1 MPDLRFCCHQLLS
14 WWGKPHPTDIVAG
27 IRRRLAKAA
36 VCALV
41 QRFAGDGSVVRNAGI
56 AFMVGQAPPYG
67 YCGRESAA
75 GRRKRRFARWF
86 TVSQATVVW
95 CGMLALRMSGINARP
110 TFAVTNRFHGGQA
123 PPYGYCGR
131 ESAAGRRKR
140 RFARWFTV
148 SQATVVW
155 CRRRHARGMLVA
167 NVRHKC
173 PTYVCRHQPLSR
185 WGKPHPT
192 DIAGGNSPQVGESGG
207 RVGLAL
213 P

>member
-1 MPDLRFCCHQLLS
+1 MVGQAPPYGYCGRESAADRRKRRFACFAGDCSVVSPPTRTRNAGIANVGHKCPTYVCCHQPLS
-14 WWGKPHPTDIVAG
+14 RWGKPHPTDIAAG

-86 TVSQATVVW
+86 SVSQATVVW

-110 TFAVTNRFHGGQA
+110 TFAVTNRFHGGA
-123 PPYGYCGR
+123 
-131 ESAAGRRKR
+131 S
-140 RFARWFTV
+140 
-148 SQATVVW
+148 
-155 CRRRHARGMLVA
+155 
-167 NVRHKC
+167 
-173 PTYVCRHQPLSR
+173 PTLRIL
-185 WGKPHPT
+185 
-192 DIAGGNSPQVGESGG
+192 
-207 RVGLAL
+207 RVGIRRGAAKVAVGCLV
-213 P
+213 PP